1 MYCLKGISIYV
12 IEETNRVYIC
22 FSRFFTII
30 ITTLFFQDYEY
41 VKYVKGAGLMC
52 WFVSAFLIPNYEPR
66 KVSKNR

>member
-1 MYCLKGISIYV
+1 MLSKKQIG
-12 IEETNRVYIC
+12 YI
-22 FSRFFTII
+22 FVLVGFFTII
-30 ITTLFFQDYEY
+30 ITTLFFQDYEYVKY